1 MTLFH
6 GITTEELQEMYGCLG
21 MRQKRYAKDQAIWH
35 SGTVIRQI
43 AIVIQGTVYIKSHDI
58 WDREGIIGTATEG
71 DVFGEAYACAG
82 EPLAVE
88 VTAATECVIQFLSL
102 QKVFT
107 PCGKACA
114 FHSRLIA
121 NLLSIMASK
130 NLMLTGK
137 IKDISPRTIRERVL
151 SYLYR
156 EAVRQHAVS
165 FEIPFNRQQLAD
177 YLCVDRSALSSTLS
191 QLEKEG
197 VLYCDKN
204 SFILKRPD
212 TVTG

>member
-1 MTLFH
+1 
-6 GITTEELQEMYGCLG
+6 
-21 MRQKRYAKDQAIWH
+21 
-35 SGTVIRQI
+35 
-43 AIVIQGTVYIKSHDI
+43 
-58 WDREGIIGTATEG
+58 
-71 DVFGEAYACAG
+71 
-82 EPLAVE
+82 VE

-204 SFILKRPD
+204 SFILKRLD